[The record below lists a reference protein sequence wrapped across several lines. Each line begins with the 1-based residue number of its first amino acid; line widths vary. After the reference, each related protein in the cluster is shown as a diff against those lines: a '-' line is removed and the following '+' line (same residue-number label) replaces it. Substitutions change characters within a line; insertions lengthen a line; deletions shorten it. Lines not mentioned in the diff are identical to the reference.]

1 MSFGDS
7 LTLRL
12 WYNGVPAVN
21 FSNLE
26 LRSSDTLASI
36 GGLYFSTFFGGDD
49 ASWASPSDQ
58 FTYYKNMQV
67 FAGQGAA
74 TGEGAKSGAD
84 RVGWSGLGLGL
95 GLGVATVVLGMVM

>member
-1 MSFGDS
+1 
-7 LTLRL
+7 L
-12 WYNGVPAVN
+12 N
-21 FSNLE
+21 FTNLE
-26 LRSSDTLASI
+26 LRASDTLASI

-49 ASWASPSDQ
+49 SSWASPSDQ

-84 RVGWSGLGLGL
+84 RLGLGL
-95 GLGVATVVLGMVM
+95 GLGVWVGVAVVVLGMIM